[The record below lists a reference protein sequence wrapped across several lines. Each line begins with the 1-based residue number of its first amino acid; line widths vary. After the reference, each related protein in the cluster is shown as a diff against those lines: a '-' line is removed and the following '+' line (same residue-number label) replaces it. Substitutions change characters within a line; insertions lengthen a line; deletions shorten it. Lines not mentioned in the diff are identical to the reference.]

1 MNATQDAVR
10 TEPGT
15 GFTRGLQQRLLRQFK
30 VQVAD
35 WQDTCRD
42 LAAWEDRYLVSSQ
55 PPERL
60 AEHSAML
67 DELEGVGRWL
77 AAAGSQPGFG
87 DTEAAEQVR
96 LTLQDIL
103 DSRAMWHGQVSEG
116 RRQEILR
123 DCFHES

>member
-10 TEPGT
+10 VESGT
-15 GFTRGLQQRLLRQFK
+15 GFTRGLQHRLVRQLK

-55 PPERL
+55 PSERL

-67 DELEGVGRWL
+67 NELEGVGRWL
-77 AAAGSQPGFG
+77 DDACSQPGFA
-87 DTEAAEQVR
+87 DPETAEQVR

-103 DSRAMWHGQVSEG
+103 DSRAMWHGQISEA
-116 RRQEILR
+116 RREEILR